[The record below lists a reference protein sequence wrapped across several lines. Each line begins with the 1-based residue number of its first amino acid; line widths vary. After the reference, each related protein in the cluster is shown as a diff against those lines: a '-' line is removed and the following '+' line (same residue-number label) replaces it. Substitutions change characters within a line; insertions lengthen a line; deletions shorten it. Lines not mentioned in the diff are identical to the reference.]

1 MQQIL
6 NTPRLILRTI
16 ENNDFEEIHRKIFSN
31 FNVVKNTF
39 GSELFTLDETK
50 DFLVKNANF
59 NGSLGLSVIIEKQS
73 NTILGLAGVLKCHY
87 MDDNDYEIGFI
98 LQEESWGKGYAS
110 EIAMAQINQVKDELK
125 RNRVLAASSPINKAS
140 IKTLESLGFTYEKN
154 LETSRGERLIY
165 VMELK

>member
-59 NGSLGLSVIIEKQS
+59 NGSLRLSVIIEKQS
-73 NTILGLAGVLKCHY
+73 NTILGLAGVLKCNY

-140 IKTLESLGFTYEKN
+140 IKTLESLGFIYEKN